1 MPAIHN
7 PNPNWLYSCSNINPN
22 STFSTFSF
30 PKTLTF
36 SNSLSPSLKFVSIKP
51 SLSAVN
57 RKRRRFVT
65 VNAIAKSSS
74 SDLYSVLNV
83 SRNATLKEIK
93 ASYRKLARKYHP
105 DMNKGPGAEEK
116 FKEISA
122 AYEVLSDDEKRSL
135 YDRFGEAG
143 MRGEYGVPGGGPQGV
158 DPFEVFSEY
167 FGESNAF
174 FGGSG
179 GSRGFNFD
187 FKNMGRQDLDIRY
200 DLHLSFEESIFGG
213 QRDIEVPSLDE
224 CDSCDGT
231 GAKSSSCVKV
241 CSDCGGRGGVVK
253 TQKTPFGI
261 MSQVSTCFKCGGN
274 GRIVT
279 DHCRKCGGRGQ
290 IQSKRSIKVVVP
302 PGVHD
307 GATMQVRGEGNIDK
321 KSISGD
327 LYLVIHV
334 EEKREIWRDGL
345 NLYSKLDVDFT
356 EAILGTVKKVT
367 TVDGLKDLQI
377 PPGCQP
383 GEKIKMSKM
392 GVPDMNRSSVR
403 GDHIF
408 LINVQIPKNL
418 SDAERPLVEKLASL
432 RATSKQYS
440 VSSGGES
447 RGVARLWKPIKD
459 FLRIGRSG
467 RRFASIGTETTSLWS
482 LNRPLPSFP
491 LMTSLFAVLFGTCIF
506 AVVKVFYCKILQPK
520 LLVKPKLLLHRE
532 IKEQ

>member
-7 PNPNWLYSCSNINPN
+7 HNWFHTASNINTN
-22 STFSTFSF
+22 CSFSTFSF

-36 SNSLSPSLKFVSIKP
+36 SNSLSHSLKFVSP
-51 SLSAVN
+51 NPFFVN
-57 RKRRRFVT
+57 RKRRGFVT
-65 VNAIAKSSS
+65 INAAAKSSS

-83 SRNATLKEIK
+83 SRNATLQEIK

-122 AYEVLSDDEKRSL
+122 AYEVLSDDEKRSS
-135 YDRFGEAG
+135 YDHFGEAG
-143 MRGEYGVPGGGPQGV
+143 LRGEYNVPGGGPQGV

-167 FGESNAF
+167 FGESSAF

-179 GSRGFNFD
+179 GLGGFNFD
-187 FKNMGRQDLDIRY
+187 FKNTGRQNLDIRY
-200 DLHLSFEESIFGG
+200 DLDLSFEESIFGG
-213 QRDIEVPSLDE
+213 QRDIEVPCLDE

-231 GAKSSSCVKV
+231 GAKSSRCVKV

-261 MSQVSTCFKCGGN
+261 MSQVSTCLKCGGN
-274 GRIVT
+274 GKIIT

-290 IQSKRSIKVVVP
+290 VQSKRSIKVVVP

-321 KSISGD
+321 KSSMSGD

-334 EEKREIWRDGL
+334 EEKRGIWRDGL

-367 TVDGLKDLQI
+367 TVDGTKNLQI

-418 SDAERPLVEKLASL
+418 SDTERTLVEKLASL
-432 RATSKQYS
+432 RATSNHHS
-440 VSSGGES
+440 VSSGGE
-447 RGVARLWKPIKD
+447 RGGAARLWKPIKD
-459 FLRIGRSG
+459 FLRSGLSG
-467 RRFASIGTETTSLWS
+467 RKFASISSETTALRS

-491 LMTSLFAVLFGTCIF
+491 LITSLSAVLLGTCLLAF
-506 AVVKVFYCKILQPK
+506 VKVCYSKILLQK
-520 LLVKPKLLLHRE
+520 RLVKPNFVLHKE

>member
-7 PNPNWLYSCSNINPN
+7 PNWLYTASSINTN
-22 STFSTFSF
+22 CGFSSFSF
-30 PKTLTF
+30 PNTLTF
-36 SNSLSPSLKFVSIKP
+36 SSSLSSSLKFVSTKP
-51 SLSAVN
+51 NTFPVY
-57 RKRRRFVT
+57 RKRRCFVT
-65 VNAIAKSSS
+65 VNAASKSPS

-83 SRNATLKEIK
+83 SRNATLQEIK

-143 MRGEYGVPGGGPQGV
+143 LRGEYDVPGSGPQGV
-158 DPFEVFSEY
+158 DPFEIFSEY
-167 FGESNAF
+167 FGEPSAF
-174 FGGSG
+174 FGGTS

-187 FKNMGRQDLDIRY
+187 FNNMGRQDLDIRNQ
-200 DLHLSFEESIFGG
+200 L
-213 QRDIEVPSLDE
+213 
-224 CDSCDGT
+224 
-231 GAKSSSCVKV
+231 
-241 CSDCGGRGGVVK
+241 
-253 TQKTPFGI
+253 
-261 MSQVSTCFKCGGN
+261 VSTCFKCGGN

-290 IQSKRSIKVVVP
+290 VQSKRSIKVVVP

-321 KSISGD
+321 KSSTSGD

-334 EEKREIWRDGL
+334 EEKRDIWRDGL

-367 TVDGLKDLQI
+367 TVDGIKDLQI

-383 GEKIKMSKM
+383 GEKIKMSKK

-418 SDAERPLVEKLASL
+418 SDAERTLVEKLASL
-432 RATSKQYS
+432 RATSKQHS
-440 VSSGGES
+440 VSSAGES
-447 RGVARLWKPIKD
+447 RGVAHLWKPIKN

-467 RRFASIGTETTSLWS
+467 RRFASIGTETTALWS

-491 LMTSLFAVLFGTCIF
+491 TMTSLSAVLYGTCIF
-506 AVVKVFYCKILQPK
+506 ALVKVFCCKILQPK
-520 LLVKPKLLLHRE
+520 QLVKPKFLLHRE

>member
-7 PNPNWLYSCSNINPN
+7 PIWFYTAPNINPN
-22 STFSTFSF
+22 SGLSTFSF

-36 SNSLSPSLKFVSIKP
+36 STSLFPSLKFLSTKP
-51 SLSAVN
+51 NPFPVK
-57 RKRRRFVT
+57 RKKRRSVT
-65 VNAIAKSSS
+65 VDAAAKSSS

-83 SRNATLKEIK
+83 SRNATLQEIK

-122 AYEVLSDDEKRSL
+122 AYEVLSDEEKRSS

-143 MRGEYGVPGGGPQGV
+143 LRGEYDVPGSGPQGV

-167 FGESNAF
+167 FGESSAF

-179 GSRGFNFD
+179 RSGGFNFD
-187 FKNMGRQDLDIRY
+187 FKNMGRQNLDIRY
-200 DLHLSFEESIFGG
+200 DLDLSFEESIFGG
-213 QRDIEVPSLDE
+213 QRDIEVPSLDA

-231 GAKSSSCVKV
+231 GARSSSCVKV

-253 TQKTPFGI
+253 TQKTAFGI
-261 MSQVSTCFKCGGN
+261 MSQVSTCLKCGGN

-290 IQSKRSIKVVVP
+290 VQSKRSIRVVIP

-307 GATMQVRGEGNIDK
+307 GSTMQVRGEGNIDK
-321 KSISGD
+321 KSSIAGD

-334 EEKREIWRDGL
+334 EEKDDIWRDGL

-367 TVDGLKDLQI
+367 TVDGIKDLKI

-408 LINVQIPKNL
+408 LLNVQIPKNL
-418 SDAERPLVEKLASL
+418 SDAEHALVEKLASL
-432 RATSKQYS
+432 RAISKQHS
-440 VSSGGES
+440 VSSDGES
-447 RGVARLWKPIKD
+447 RGAARLWKPIKD

-467 RRFASIGTETTSLWS
+467 RRFASIGTETTTLWS
-482 LNRPLPSFP
+482 LNRELPSFP
-491 LMTSLFAVLFGTCIF
+491 VMASLSAVLLGTCILAF
-506 AVVKVFYCKILQPK
+506 VKVCFTKIFQQK
-520 LLVKPKLLLHRE
+520 RFVKPNLVQ

>member
-7 PNPNWLYSCSNINPN
+7 PNWFCTASNINPN
-22 STFSTFSF
+22 CSLSSFNF

-36 SNSLSPSLKFVSIKP
+36 SSFISPPLKFVSIKP
-51 SLSAVN
+51 NLFPVN
-57 RKRRRFVT
+57 RKRRRFVSVT
-65 VNAIAKSSS
+65 AAAKSTS
-74 SDLYSVLNV
+74 SDPYSVLNV

-105 DMNKGPGAEEK
+105 DVNRSPGAEEK

-122 AYEVLSDDEKRSL
+122 AYEVLSDDEKRSS

-143 MRGEYGVPGGGPQGV
+143 LRGEYNVPGSGAQGV

-167 FGESNAF
+167 FGESSGF

-179 GSRGFNFD
+179 GSGGFSFD
-187 FKNMGRQDLDIRY
+187 FRNMGRQDLDIRY
-200 DLHLSFEESIFGG
+200 DLDLSFEESIFGG
-213 QRDIEVPSLDE
+213 QRDIEVPSLDA
-224 CDSCDGT
+224 CDSCGGT

-241 CSDCGGRGGVVK
+241 CSDCGGKGGVVK

-261 MSQVSTCFKCGGN
+261 MSQVSMCSNCGGN

-290 IQSKRSIKVVVP
+290 VQSKRSIKVVVP

-321 KSISGD
+321 KSSIAGD
-327 LYLVIHV
+327 LYLIIHV
-334 EEKREIWRDGL
+334 RQKREIWRDGL
-345 NLYSKLDVDFT
+345 NLYSKVDVDFT

-367 TVDGLKDLQI
+367 TVDGMKDLQI

-403 GDHIF
+403 GDHLF

-418 SDAERPLVEKLASL
+418 SDAERTLVEKLASL

-440 VSSGGES
+440 VSSGGDS
-447 RGVARLWKPIKD
+447 KGVARFWKPIKD
-459 FLRIGRSG
+459 FLRMGRSG
-467 RRFASIGTETTSLWS
+467 RRFASIGTDTIVFWS
-482 LNRPLPSFP
+482 LNRSLPSFP
-491 LMTSLFAVLFGTCIF
+491 QITSLFAVFIGTCIF
-506 AVVKVFYCKILQPK
+506 ALVKVCCYKILQPK
-520 LLVKPKLLLHRE
+520 QSAKLKFLLHRE